1 MSQEPAYVIDVRF
14 KGGLTDAQQAAFT
27 TAAERWSRVITAD
40 VPSVIVEGETVDD
53 IVIDADGM
61 AIDGPQGILGQAGPT
76 QLRPGSFLPAAGMMS
91 FDSADLAMMEADGS
105 LVSVIV
111 HEMAHV
117 LGFGAIWD
125 ELGLRV
131 GAGTADPTFTG
142 AAAMR
147 EFAALLGGGGDRDG
161 DGETPQGVPLANVG
175 GPGTRD
181 VHWREAVLGNELMTG
196 VLNDGTANPLSRLTI
211 AAFEDMGYAV
221 DYAAAEAFVLPSE
234 QELTMLGVGRKP
246 GDHGGRG
253 IMLIPPHT
261 VLPESA
267 LA

>member
-1 MSQEPAYVIDVRF
+1 
-14 KGGLTDAQQAAFT
+14 
-27 TAAERWSRVITAD
+27 
-40 VPSVIVEGETVDD
+40 
-53 IVIDADGM
+53 
-61 AIDGPQGILGQAGPT
+61 
-76 QLRPGSFLPAAGMMS
+76 MMS

-125 ELGLRV
+125 ELGLRE
-131 GAGTADPTFTG
+131 GAAQRDPTFTG

-147 EFAALLGGGGDRDG
+147 EFAALSGGGDRDG
-161 DGETPQGVPLANVG
+161 GDDAPRAVPLANVG

-196 VLNDGTANPLSRLTI
+196 LLNDGALNPLSRLTI

-221 DYAAAEAFVLPSE
+221 DYAAADAFALPTAGD
-234 QELTMLGVGRKP
+234 LTLLATGRKP
-246 GDHGGRG
+246 GT
-253 IMLIPPHT
+253 T
-261 VLPESA
+261 VAAGSC
-267 LA
+267 

>member
-14 KGGLTDAQQAAFT
+14 KGGLTDAQQAAFA
-27 TAAERWSRVITAD
+27 TAAERWGRIITAD
-40 VPSVIVEGETVDD
+40 VPAVVVDGETVDD

-61 AIDGPQGILGQAGPT
+61 AIDGPKGILGRAGPT
-76 QLRPGSFLPAAGMMS
+76 MLRPGSFLPAAGMMS

-117 LGFGAIWD
+117 LGFGAIWE
-125 ELGLRV
+125 ELGLRA
-131 GAGTADPTFTG
+131 GAGTDDPTFTG

-147 EFAALLGGGGDRDG
+147 EYAAMTGGAATRA
-161 DGETPQGVPLANVG
+161 VPLANAG
-175 GPGTRD
+175 GPGTRNS
-181 VHWREAVLGNELMTG
+181 HWREDVFGNELMTG
-196 VLNDGTANPLSRLTI
+196 LLDAAPNPLSRLTI

-221 DYAAAEAFVLPSE
+221 DYASADAFELPSVLALA
-234 QELTMLGVGRKP
+234 QLGAGREL
-246 GDHGGRG
+246 HGARG
-253 IMLIPPHT
+253 IMLMPPHT

-267 LA
+267 LV